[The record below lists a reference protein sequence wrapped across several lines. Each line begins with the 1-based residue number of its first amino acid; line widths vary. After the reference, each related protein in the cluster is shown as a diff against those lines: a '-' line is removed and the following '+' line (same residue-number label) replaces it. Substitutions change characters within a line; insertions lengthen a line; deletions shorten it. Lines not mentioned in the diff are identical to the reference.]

1 MTYFKVKT
9 ANFAERWQVCTPVEV
24 AAQIIAL
31 ARLDLPLIEYSWE
44 FCRIAKAMSFDDATI
59 LSLFWHGANLHR
71 LVDLPD
77 TTGLKWREGILRCL
91 ESVLPWARARAS
103 PPSSAAPTCP
113 PPFAAHSLP
122 PFAAH
127 ASPPPSAALPHTPS
141 FAAKAGSEYGKTAC
155 SEYGKPAGRS
165 SFQASASTAP
175 SRACSSSA
183 PSRARSSSV
192 PSRARSS
199 TAPSSASPSSAL
211 SCARASQAPQ
221 SVRASRVPPS
231 VRASTAPPKVR
242 TSRASPRVRASR
254 VAQVPDRA
262 SIFPKEIFLGGS
274 RAPASEAGAGA
285 GAAASEAVPPWPPEF
300 PDPPWPPESPDPPWP
315 PELPAP
321 PWPPESPDPPWLP
334 ELPAPPWVPERAPPW
349 RPPVLSCLRVPGGL
363 QSAHPPLPV
372 GWCPTP
378 FGRGE
383 LCQTCVPHVLC
394 FPPSCDHIW
403 SSCSCPSSFSV

>member
-1 MTYFKVKT
+1 MTYFKVKM

-113 PPFAAHSLP
+113 PPFAAHSLL

-127 ASPPPSAALPHTPS
+127 ASPPPSALFLTRRRSRPKQ
-141 FAAKAGSEYGKTAC
+141 AAEYGKTAC

-199 TAPSSASPSSAL
+199 TAPSRASPSIALSCACASSAPCSASPSSAL

-221 SVRASRVPPS
+221 SVRASRVPRVSALPQRPQKS
-231 VRASTAPPKVR
+231 AP
-242 TSRASPRVRASR
+242 SRASPRVRASR

-262 SIFPKEIFLGGS
+262 SIFPKENF
-274 RAPASEAGAGA
+274 
-285 GAAASEAVPPWPPEF
+285 F
-300 PDPPWPPESPDPPWP
+300 
-315 PELPAP
+315 
-321 PWPPESPDPPWLP
+321 
-334 ELPAPPWVPERAPPW
+334 
-349 RPPVLSCLRVPGGL
+349 
-363 QSAHPPLPV
+363 
-372 GWCPTP
+372 
-378 FGRGE
+378 
-383 LCQTCVPHVLC
+383 
-394 FPPSCDHIW
+394 
-403 SSCSCPSSFSV
+403 